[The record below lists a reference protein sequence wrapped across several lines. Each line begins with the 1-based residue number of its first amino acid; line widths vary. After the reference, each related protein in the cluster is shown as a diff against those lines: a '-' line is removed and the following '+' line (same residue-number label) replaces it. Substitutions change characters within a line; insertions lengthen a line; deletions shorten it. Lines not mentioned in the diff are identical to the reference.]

1 MQFKASEDINMTTLA
16 SLQRSAKR
24 KGWTFGQIVMRDLHC
39 RWRVVRNFAAA
50 AFLGLALTAAFA
62 QADYPNRLIKIIVP
76 APPGPL
82 LDVLPRIVAD
92 KLATRW
98 GQPVIIENRP
108 GFAQNLGA
116 EAVSR
121 ADPDGYTLLFTP
133 PGPLVIS
140 QYLYPKL
147 GFDPAALVP
156 VTMMVTLPAV
166 IVVNPN
172 VPVSTMQEFIA
183 YAKANPNK
191 ITYGSPGAG
200 STPQLAMEKLQI
212 AAGIRLIHVPYQGSA
227 PAESDLLA
235 GHIDVMLDNLGNVV
249 AQIKDGRLKVLA
261 VTTEARLPD
270 MPNVPAVSELIP
282 GYVHQD
288 WFAYMAPPNT
298 PSAIIAKL
306 AQAIAETLKLPDVA
320 KRLEDFVVTPVGNSP
335 ADAARLIQRDRE
347 RWRQV
352 IAESGIKPN

>member
-1 MQFKASEDINMTTLA
+1 MTTIAMTMIAMTTIA
-16 SLQRSAKR
+16 SLQLSAKR
-24 KGWTFGQIVMRDLHC
+24 GRRSFGRIVMRNRQC
-39 RWRVVRNFAAA
+39 RLRIFNFAAA
-50 AFLGLALTAAFA
+50 AFLALAPTLALA

-82 LDVLPRIVAD
+82 LDVLPRMVAN

-98 GQPVIIENRP
+98 GQPVIVENRP

-116 EAVSR
+116 EVVSR
-121 ADPDGYTLLFTP
+121 ADPDGYTVLFTP

-140 QYLYPKL
+140 QFLYPNL
-147 GFDPAALVP
+147 GFDPVALVP
-156 VTMMVTLPAV
+156 ITLMVTLPAV
-166 IVVNPN
+166 IVVNPD
-172 VPVSTMQEFIA
+172 VPASTLQEFIA
-183 YAKANPNK
+183 YVKANPHK
-191 ITYGSPGAG
+191 VTYGSPGSG

-212 AAGIRLIHVPYQGSA
+212 AAGISLIHVPYQGSA

-235 GHIDVMLDNLGNVV
+235 GHIEVMLDNLGNVV
-249 AQIKDGRLKVLA
+249 PHLKDGGLKVLA

-270 MPNVPAVSELIP
+270 MPNVPAVAELIP

-288 WFAYMAPPNT
+288 WFAYMAPPKT

-306 AQAIAETLKLPDVA
+306 AQAIAEILKDPDVA
-320 KRLEDFVVTPVGNSP
+320 KRLDDFVVTPVGNSP
-335 ADAARLIQRDRE
+335 AEAGLVIERDRE

-352 IAESGIKPN
+352 IAASAIKSN